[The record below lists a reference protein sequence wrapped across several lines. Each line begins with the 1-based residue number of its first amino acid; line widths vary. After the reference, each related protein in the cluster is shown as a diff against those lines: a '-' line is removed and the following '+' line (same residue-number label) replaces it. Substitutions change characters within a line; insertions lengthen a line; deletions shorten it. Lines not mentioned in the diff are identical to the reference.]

1 MTPESNRKGKPASS
15 KKYGRRRWI
24 IDWTIEPAT
33 VSGYVSLSLFVAG
46 ASDDSVC
53 SSTTRHYLMQQ
64 DRIVELIRELTGTLE
79 HSDASRVL
87 EEQALAADPR
97 LSAKP
102 DPVADTAEKDQPDLL
117 SSHFSLGAYG
127 LVGN

>member
-1 MTPESNRKGKPASS
+1 MTPDSKRKEKAARGK
-15 KKYGRRRWI
+15 KDDLRRWI
-24 IDWTIEPAT
+24 VDWTIEPT
-33 VSGYVSLSLFVAG
+33 ITPGYVSLSLFVAG

-53 SSTTRHYLMQQ
+53 SSTTRRYLLRQ

-79 HSDASRVL
+79 HSDASMLL
-87 EEQALAADPR
+87 EGQALAVEPDLSTAPGSAADM
-97 LSAKP
+97 
-102 DPVADTAEKDQPDLL
+102 AEERQQDLL